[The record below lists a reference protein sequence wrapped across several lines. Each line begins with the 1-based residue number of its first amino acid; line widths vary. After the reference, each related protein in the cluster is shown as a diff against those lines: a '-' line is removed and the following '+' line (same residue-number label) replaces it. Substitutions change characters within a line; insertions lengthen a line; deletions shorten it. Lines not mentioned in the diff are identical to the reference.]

1 MQVLINQLPYTLPA
15 GATLLDAVVALQA
28 QPPFAVAL
36 NLQFV
41 PKTGYAQA
49 SLSEGDRVE
58 IIAPVTGG

>member
-1 MQVLINQLPYTLPA
+1 MQVLINQVPYTLPA
-15 GATLLDAVVALQA
+15 GATLLDAIAAVPT
-28 QPPFAVAL
+28 QPPFAAAL

-49 SLSEGDRVE
+49 SLSDGDRVE